1 MAVIKRRSL
10 VIVSVLIAVAITF
23 ALCVDAL
30 AKTSA
35 GAQATGIT
43 VVLDAGHG
51 GIDGGVVGVK
61 TGVKES
67 DLNLKIVKRLEKYLT
82 DGGINV
88 ILTRKTEAGLYGVAA
103 ASLKR
108 RDMEKRRD
116 IILKAEPALVVS
128 VHLNKFSVSS
138 RRGAQ
143 VFYKQGDE
151 NSLNLAKSIQTAF
164 NQMEES
170 AREYSPL
177 VGDYYILNCS
187 PYPSV
192 IAECGFLSNPQEE
205 ALLVTE
211 EYRDKIAYTLF
222 KGVIKYLAQNSYKE
236 EGKN

>member
-23 ALCVDAL
+23 ALCVGAL

-151 NSLNLAKSIQTAF
+151 NSLKLAKSIQTAF

-211 EYRDKIAYTLF
+211 EYRDKVAYTLF